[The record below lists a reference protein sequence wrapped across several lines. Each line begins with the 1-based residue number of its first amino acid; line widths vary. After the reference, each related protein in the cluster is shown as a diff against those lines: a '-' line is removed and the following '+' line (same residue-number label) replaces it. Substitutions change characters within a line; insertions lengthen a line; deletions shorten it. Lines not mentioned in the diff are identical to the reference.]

1 GAGHLLGLGQGT
13 GNGTQRS
20 GPRRAGNT
28 RPVLRDVDGLSA
40 RGAGPW
46 RPCQGG
52 GVRGTR
58 GTGLGARLPARG
70 NAVVIGPDQ
79 FAAID
84 AAFHAGVA
92 SGLVIAGVV
101 LAVFRIGGVLLE
113 RKR

>member
-1 GAGHLLGLGQGT
+1 
-13 GNGTQRS
+13 
-20 GPRRAGNT
+20 
-28 RPVLRDVDGLSA
+28 
-40 RGAGPW
+40 
-46 RPCQGG
+46 
-52 GVRGTR
+52 
-58 GTGLGARLPARG
+58 
-70 NAVVIGPDQ
+70 VIGPDQ